1 VSASQE
7 AARPTEPK
15 RPDASLGELIS
26 EMTTELSGLFRQEVE
41 LAKVETREELQRSA
55 KAAGS
60 LGGGMVAAFLAITF
74 LSVAL
79 ALLLAQALNDA
90 LSFAIVAVLWSI
102 AAAVLVSAG
111 RRKLRDVRPL
121 PETTASIKEDVQWV
135 KDLKN

>member
-1 VSASQE
+1 VSAPQE

-15 RPDASLGELIS
+15 RPEASLGELIT
-26 EMTTELSGLFRQEVE
+26 EMTTELGGLFRQEVE
-41 LAKVETREELQRSA
+41 LAKVETRDELSRTA

-60 LGGGMVAAFLAITF
+60 LGGGVVAALLAITF

-79 ALLLAQALNDA
+79 ALLLAQELNDA
-90 LSFAIVAVLWSI
+90 LSFAIVAVGWAI

-121 PETTASIKEDVQWV
+121 PETTTSIKEDVQWA
-135 KDLKN
+135 KNLKS

>member
-1 VSASQE
+1 VSAPQE

-15 RPDASLGELIS
+15 RPEASLGELIK

-41 LAKVETREELQRSA
+41 LAKVETRDELQRTA
-55 KAAGS
+55 KAAES
-60 LGGGMVAAFLAITF
+60 LGGGAVAALLAITF

-90 LSFAIVAVLWSI
+90 LSFAIVAVLWAI
-102 AAAVLVSAG
+102 GAAVLVTTG

-121 PETTASIKEDVQWV
+121 PETTASIKEDVQWA